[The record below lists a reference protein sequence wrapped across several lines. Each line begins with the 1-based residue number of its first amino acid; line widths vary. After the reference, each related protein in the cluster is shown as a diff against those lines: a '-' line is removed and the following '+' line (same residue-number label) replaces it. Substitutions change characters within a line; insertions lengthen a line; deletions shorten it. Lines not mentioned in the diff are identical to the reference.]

1 MKEEKIVS
9 PGRPRINLDKATI
22 AEMRRLH
29 DKGISYR
36 KLAMMFGIS
45 RWKVAD
51 VLKSLK

>member
-1 MKEEKIVS
+1 MIS

-29 DKGISYR
+29 DEGTSYR
-36 KLAMMFGIS
+36 KLAKMFGIS

-51 VLKSLK
+51 VLKK